1 MTGLLRASSG
11 KRIILTGNANFQDII
26 FLLQIFVLN
35 LPMKIRL
42 LRRDGPTI
50 KIHWITN
57 IYFIFIKEGN
67 QSLTVNFLKLD
78 AEFTPRLKS
87 FRMPG
92 FRMPETNVK

>member
-1 MTGLLRASSG
+1 MQYSQPHRPPSPTEKPRKQLSDMR
-11 KRIILTGNANFQDII
+11 
-26 FLLQIFVLN
+26 
-35 LPMKIRL
+35 LPVRL

-57 IYFIFIKEGN
+57 IYFSFIKEGN

-92 FRMPETNVK
+92 FHTPETNVK